1 MRKAFGPFSFVV
13 YLYPMKQF
21 LFIKSASEVY
31 TIPASALKIVEYTSD
46 TSVSLRFETHT
57 NGKEATTIVTLSVT
71 SGKATDVITAISSQI
86 ANSNATVFKYD
97 DINDTFF
104 TKNVTGISSIL
115 VKTTT
120 DSIEGVNV
128 ASTGETGGT
137 KFLREDGDGT
147 CSFQTVPTGTPTSIT
162 VADESSDTTCFPL
175 FVTAATGDLAPKTGS
190 NLAFNSSTG
199 DLTVNGS
206 LTAKTMHFISCTF
219 VDDIGTTLHYLPLNG
234 PPIELTSDGNSY
246 TDWLCP
252 CNIVVKSVIVKLPN
266 VTTGSGNLTISVEKT
281 EINTSAGSTP
291 TSVESET
298 LAIADSDDNHI
309 AYFNFDNAAIEVG
322 ANMAISIQ
330 SDGDL
335 SGNANFFINVIIEMD
350 WSTRYTGSSSV
361 KDS

>member
-1 MRKAFGPFSFVV
+1 
-13 YLYPMKQF
+13 MKQF
-21 LFIKSASEVY
+21 LFIKRASEVY
-31 TIPASALKIVEYTSD
+31 TIPASALKVVEYASD
-46 TSVSLRFETHT
+46 TSVALRFETHKD
-57 NGKEATTIVTLSVT
+57 GKESTITVRLSIT
-71 SGKATDVITAISSQI
+71 SGKAADVITAVSSQI

-104 TKNVTGISSIL
+104 TKNVTGIGTIT
-115 VKTTT
+115 VTTPT

-147 CSFQTVPTGTPTSIT
+147 CSFQTVPTGTPTTVT

-199 DLTVNGS
+199 DLTVDGS
-206 LTAKTMHFISCTF
+206 LTAKTMHSISCTF
-219 VDDIGTTLHYLPLNG
+219 FDDIGTTKHYLPLNG
-234 PPIELTSDGNSY
+234 PPSEQTSDGNSY
-246 TDWLCP
+246 TDFLCP
-252 CNIVVKSVIVKLPN
+252 CNIVVKSVIIKLPS
-266 VTTGSGNLTISVEKT
+266 VTSGSGNLTISVEKT
-281 EINTSAGSTP
+281 EINTTPGSTP

-298 LAIADSDDNHI
+298 LAIADSDDNHV
-309 AYFNFDNAAIEVG
+309 AYFNFDNAAVEVG
-322 ANMAISIQ
+322 ANLQIGIQ

-335 SGNANFFINVIIEMD
+335 SSSQNFHTNVIIEMD

>member
-1 MRKAFGPFSFVV
+1 
-13 YLYPMKQF
+13 MKQF
-21 LFIKSASEVY
+21 LFIKRASEVY
-31 TIPASALKIVEYTSD
+31 TIPASALKVVEYASD
-46 TSVSLRFETHT
+46 TSVALRFETHKD
-57 NGKEATTIVTLSVT
+57 GKESTITVRLSIT

-104 TKNVTGISSIL
+104 TKNVTGIGTIT
-115 VKTTT
+115 VTTPT

-147 CSFQTVPTGTPTSIT
+147 CSFQTVPTGTPTTVT

-199 DLTVNGS
+199 DLTVDGS
-206 LTAKTMHFISCTF
+206 LTAKTMHSISCTF
-219 VDDIGTTLHYLPLNG
+219 FDDIGTTKHYLPLNG
-234 PPIELTSDGNSY
+234 PPTEQTSDGNSY
-246 TDWLCP
+246 TDFLCP
-252 CNIVVKSVIVKLPN
+252 CNIVVKSVIVKLPS
-266 VTTGSGNLTISVEKT
+266 VTSGSGNLTISVEKT
-281 EINTSAGSTP
+281 EINTAPGSTP

-298 LAIADSDDNHI
+298 LAIADSDDNHV
-309 AYFNFDNAAIEVG
+309 AYFNFDNAAVEVG
-322 ANMAISIQ
+322 ANLQIGIQ

-335 SGNANFFINVIIEMD
+335 SSSQNFYVNVIIEMD
-350 WSTRYTGSSSV
+350 WSTRYTGLSQVRSS
-361 KDS
+361 

>member
-1 MRKAFGPFSFVV
+1 
-13 YLYPMKQF
+13 MKQF
-21 LFIKSASEVY
+21 LFIKRASEVY
-31 TIPASALKIVEYTSD
+31 TIPASALKVVEYASD
-46 TSVSLRFETHT
+46 TSVALLFETHKD
-57 NGKEATTIVTLSVT
+57 GKESTIAVRLSIT

-104 TKNVTGISSIL
+104 TKNVTGIGTIT
-115 VKTTT
+115 VTTPT

-147 CSFQTVPTGTPTSIT
+147 CSFQTVPTGTPTTVT

-199 DLTVNGS
+199 DLTVDGS
-206 LTAKTMHFISCTF
+206 LTAKTMHSISCTF
-219 VDDIGTTLHYLPLNG
+219 FDDIGTTKHYLPLNG
-234 PPIELTSDGNSY
+234 PPTEQTSDGNSY
-246 TDWLCP
+246 TDFLCP
-252 CNIVVKSVIVKLPN
+252 CNIVVKSVIVKLPS
-266 VTTGSGNLTISVEKT
+266 VTSGSGNLTISVEKT
-281 EINTSAGSTP
+281 EIDTAPGSTP

-298 LAIADSDDNHI
+298 LAISSSDDNHI
-309 AYFNFDNAAIEVG
+309 AYFNFDNAAVEVG
-322 ANMAISIQ
+322 ANLQIGIQ

-335 SGNANFFINVIIEMD
+335 SSSQNFYVNVIIEMD
-350 WSTRYTGSSSV
+350 WSTRYTGLSQVRSS
-361 KDS
+361 

>member
-1 MRKAFGPFSFVV
+1 
-13 YLYPMKQF
+13 MKQF
-21 LFIKSASEVY
+21 LFIRRSTEVY

-46 TSVSLRFETHT
+46 TSVSLRFETHKD
-57 NGKEATTIVTLSVT
+57 GKEATTVVTLTVT

-104 TKNVTGISSIL
+104 TKNVTAISSI
-115 VKTTT
+115 VVTTTT

-147 CSFQTVPTGTPTSIT
+147 CSFQTVPTGTPTTVT

-190 NLAFNSSTG
+190 NLSFNSSTG
-199 DLTVNGS
+199 ELTVDGS
-206 LTAKTMHFISCTF
+206 LTAKTMHFITCQF
-219 VDDIGTTLHYLPLNG
+219 FDDIGTTKHYLPLAD
-234 PPIELTSDGNSY
+234 PPQETTSDGNTL

-252 CNIVVKSVIVKLPN
+252 CNIVVKSVIIKLPAA
-266 VTTGSGNLTISVEKT
+266 TTGNGNLTLTVEKT
-281 EINTSAGSTP
+281 PINQPPGLSP

-298 LAIADSDDNHI
+298 LAIASTDDNHL
-309 AYFNFDNAAIEVG
+309 AYFNFDNAALNVG
-322 ANMAISIQ
+322 DNMAISIQ
-330 SDGDL
+330 ADADL
-335 SGNANFFINVIIEMD
+335 SGSANWFVNVIIEMD
-350 WSTRYTGSSSV
+350 WSTRYTGSSEV

>member
-1 MRKAFGPFSFVV
+1 
-13 YLYPMKQF
+13 MKQF
-21 LFIKSASEVY
+21 LFIKTASEVY
-31 TIPASALKIVEYTSD
+31 TIPASALKVVEYASD
-46 TSVSLRFETHT
+46 TSVALLFETHKD
-57 NGKEATTIVTLSVT
+57 GKENTITVRLSIT
-71 SGKATDVITAISSQI
+71 SGKAPDVIAAISSQI

-104 TKNVTGISSIL
+104 TKNVTGIGTI
-115 VKTTT
+115 VVTTPT
-120 DSIEGVNV
+120 DSIAGTNV
-128 ASTGETGGT
+128 TSVGETGGT

-147 CSFQTVPTGTPTSIT
+147 CSFQTVPTGTPTTVT

-190 NLAFNSSTG
+190 NFSFNSSTG
-199 DLTVNGS
+199 DLTVDGS

-219 VDDIGTTLHYLPLNG
+219 FDDIGTTKHYLPLNG
-234 PPIELTSDGNSY
+234 PPTEQTSDGNSY
-246 TDWLCP
+246 TDFLCP
-252 CNIVVKSVIVKLPN
+252 CNIVVKSVIVKLPT

-281 EINTSAGSTP
+281 EINTTPGSTP

-298 LAIADSDDNHI
+298 LAIADSDDNHV
-309 AYFNFDNAAIEVG
+309 AYFNFDNAAVEVG
-322 ANMAISIQ
+322 ANLQIGIQ

-335 SGNANFFINVIIEMD
+335 SSSQNFHTNVIIEMD

>member
-1 MRKAFGPFSFVV
+1 
-13 YLYPMKQF
+13 MKQF
-21 LFIKSASEVY
+21 LFIKRASEVY
-31 TIPASALKIVEYTSD
+31 TIPASALKVVEYASD
-46 TSVSLRFETHT
+46 TSVALRFETHKD
-57 NGKEATTIVTLSVT
+57 GKESTIAVRLSIT

-104 TKNVTGISSIL
+104 TKNVTGIGTIT
-115 VKTTT
+115 VTTPT

-147 CSFQTVPTGTPTSIT
+147 CSFQTVPTGTPTTVT

-199 DLTVNGS
+199 DLTVDGS
-206 LTAKTMHFISCTF
+206 LTAKTMHSISCTF
-219 VDDIGTTLHYLPLNG
+219 FDDIGTTKHYLPLNG
-234 PPIELTSDGNSY
+234 PPTEQTSDGNSY
-246 TDWLCP
+246 TDFLCP
-252 CNIVVKSVIVKLPN
+252 CNIVVKSVIVKLPS
-266 VTTGSGNLTISVEKT
+266 VTSGSGNLTISVEKT
-281 EINTSAGSTP
+281 EIDTAPGSTP

-298 LAIADSDDNHI
+298 LAISSSDDNHI
-309 AYFNFDNAAIEVG
+309 AYFNFDNAAVEVG
-322 ANMAISIQ
+322 ANLQIGIQ

-335 SGNANFFINVIIEMD
+335 SSSQNFYVNVIIEMD
-350 WSTRYTGSSSV
+350 WSTRYTGLSQVRSS
-361 KDS
+361 

>member
-1 MRKAFGPFSFVV
+1 
-13 YLYPMKQF
+13 MKQF
-21 LFIKSASEVY
+21 LFIKRASEVY
-31 TIPASALKIVEYTSD
+31 TIPASALKVVEYASD
-46 TSVSLRFETHT
+46 TSVSLRFETHKD
-57 NGKEATTIVTLSVT
+57 GKESTITVRLSIT
-71 SGKATDVITAISSQI
+71 SGKAADVVTAISSQI

-104 TKNVTGISSIL
+104 TKNVTGIGTIT
-115 VKTTT
+115 VTTPT

-147 CSFQTVPTGTPTSIT
+147 CSFQTVPTGTPTTVT

-199 DLTVNGS
+199 ELTVDGS
-206 LTAKTMHFISCTF
+206 LTAKTMHSISCTF
-219 VDDIGTTLHYLPLNG
+219 FDDIGTTKHYLPLNG
-234 PPIELTSDGNSY
+234 PPTEQTSDGNSY
-246 TDWLCP
+246 TDFLCP
-252 CNIVVKSVIVKLPN
+252 CNIVVKSVIVKLPS
-266 VTTGSGNLTISVEKT
+266 VTSGSGNLTISVEKT
-281 EINTSAGSTP
+281 EINTTPGSTP

-298 LAIADSDDNHI
+298 LAIADSDDNHV
-309 AYFNFDNAAIEVG
+309 AYFNFDNAAVEVG
-322 ANMAISIQ
+322 ANLQIGIQ

-335 SGNANFFINVIIEMD
+335 SSSQNFYVNVIIEMD

>member
-1 MRKAFGPFSFVV
+1 
-13 YLYPMKQF
+13 MKQF
-21 LFIKSASEVY
+21 LFIKRASEVY
-31 TIPASALKIVEYTSD
+31 TIPASALKVVEYASD
-46 TSVSLRFETHT
+46 TSVALRFETHKD
-57 NGKEATTIVTLSVT
+57 GKESTITVRLSIT

-104 TKNVTGISSIL
+104 TKNVTGIGTIT
-115 VKTTT
+115 VTTPT

-147 CSFQTVPTGTPTSIT
+147 CSFQTVPTGTPTTVT

-199 DLTVNGS
+199 DLTVDGS
-206 LTAKTMHFISCTF
+206 LTAKTMHSISCTF
-219 VDDIGTTLHYLPLNG
+219 FDDIGTTKHYLPLNG
-234 PPIELTSDGNSY
+234 PPTEQTSDGNSY
-246 TDWLCP
+246 TDFLCP
-252 CNIVVKSVIVKLPN
+252 CNIVVKSVIVKLPS
-266 VTTGSGNLTISVEKT
+266 VTSGSGNLTISVEKT
-281 EINTSAGSTP
+281 EIDTAPGSTP

-298 LAIADSDDNHI
+298 LAISSSDDNHI
-309 AYFNFDNAAIEVG
+309 AYFNFDNAAVEVG
-322 ANMAISIQ
+322 ANLQIGIQ

-335 SGNANFFINVIIEMD
+335 SSSQNFYVNVIIEMD
-350 WSTRYTGSSSV
+350 WSTRYTGLSQVRSS
-361 KDS
+361 

>member
-1 MRKAFGPFSFVV
+1 MN
-13 YLYPMKQF
+13 QF
-21 LFIKSASEVY
+21 LFIRRATEVY

-46 TSVSLRFETHT
+46 TSVSLRFETHKD
-57 NGKEATTIVTLSVT
+57 GKEATTVVALTVT

-104 TKNVTGISSIL
+104 TKNVTGIGTI
-115 VKTTT
+115 VETTPT
-120 DSIEGVNV
+120 DSIAGTNV
-128 ASTGETGGT
+128 TSVGETGGT

-147 CSFQTVPTGTPTSIT
+147 CSFQTVPTGTPTTVT

-199 DLTVNGS
+199 ELTVDGS
-206 LTAKTMHFISCTF
+206 LTAKTMHSISCTF
-219 VDDIGTTLHYLPLNG
+219 FDDIGTTKHYLPLNG
-234 PPIELTSDGNSY
+234 PPTEQTSDGNSY
-246 TDWLCP
+246 TDFLCP
-252 CNIVVKSVIVKLPN
+252 CNIVVKSVIVKLPS
-266 VTTGSGNLTISVEKT
+266 VTSGSGNLTISVEKT
-281 EINTSAGSTP
+281 AINTTPGSTP

-298 LAIADSDDNHI
+298 LAIADSDDNHV
-309 AYFNFDNAAIEVG
+309 AYFNFDNAAVEVG
-322 ANMAISIQ
+322 ANLQIGIQ

-335 SGNANFFINVIIEMD
+335 SSSQNFHTNVIIEMD

>member
-1 MRKAFGPFSFVV
+1 
-13 YLYPMKQF
+13 MKQF
-21 LFIKSASEVY
+21 LFIKRASEVY
-31 TIPASALKIVEYTSD
+31 TIPASALKVVEYASD
-46 TSVSLRFETHT
+46 TSVALLFETHKD
-57 NGKEATTIVTLSVT
+57 GKESTITVRLSIT
-71 SGKATDVITAISSQI
+71 SGKAADVITAISSQI

-104 TKNVTGISSIL
+104 TKNVTGIGTIT
-115 VKTTT
+115 VTTPT

-147 CSFQTVPTGTPTSIT
+147 CSFQTVPTGTPTTVT

-190 NLAFNSSTG
+190 NFSFNSSTG
-199 DLTVNGS
+199 DLTVDGS
-206 LTAKTMHFISCTF
+206 FTAKTMHFISCTF
-219 VDDIGTTLHYLPLNG
+219 FDDIGTTKHYLPLNG
-234 PPIELTSDGNSY
+234 PPNEQTSDGNSY
-246 TDWLCP
+246 TDFLCP
-252 CNIVVKSVIVKLPN
+252 CNIVVKSVIVKLPL

-281 EINTSAGSTP
+281 EIDTAPGSTP

-298 LAIADSDDNHI
+298 LAISDSDDNHV
-309 AYFNFDNAAIEVG
+309 AYFNFDNAAVEVG
-322 ANMAISIQ
+322 ANLQIGIQ

-335 SGNANFFINVIIEMD
+335 SSSQNFHTNVIIEMD

>member
-21 LFIKSASEVY
+21 LFIKRTSEVY
-31 TIPASALKIVEYTSD
+31 TIPASALKVIEYTSD
-46 TSVSLRFETHT
+46 DSISLKFETHKD
-57 NGKEATTIVTLSVT
+57 GKEATTSVTLSVT
-71 SGKATDVITAISSQI
+71 SGKTTDVIAAISSQV
-86 ANSNATVFKYD
+86 ANSSATVFKYD
-97 DINDTFF
+97 DINNTFF
-104 TKNVTGISSIL
+104 TKNVTGIGTIT
-115 VKTTT
+115 VTQPT

-190 NLAFNSSTG
+190 NIAFNSSTG
-199 DLTVNGS
+199 ELTVDGS

-219 VDDIGTTLHYLPLNG
+219 FDDIGTTLHYLPLNG
-234 PPIELTSDGNSY
+234 PPVELTSDGNSY

-252 CNIVVKSVIVKLPN
+252 CNIVVKSVIVKLPA
-266 VTTGSGNLTISVEKT
+266 VTSGSGNLTISVEKT
-281 EINTSAGSTP
+281 EINTAPGSTP

-298 LAIADSDDNHI
+298 LAIAATDDNHV
-309 AYFNFDNAAIEVG
+309 AYFNFDNAAVEVG
-322 ANMAISIQ
+322 ANLQIGIQ
-330 SDGDL
+330 ADADL
-335 SGNANFFINVIIEMD
+335 SGNDEFFVNVIIEMD